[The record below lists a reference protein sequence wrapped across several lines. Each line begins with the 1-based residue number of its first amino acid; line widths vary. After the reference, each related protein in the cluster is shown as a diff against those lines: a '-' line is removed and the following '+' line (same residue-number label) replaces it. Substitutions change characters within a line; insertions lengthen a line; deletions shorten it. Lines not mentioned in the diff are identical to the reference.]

1 MRKLLKGVAHAFHRN
16 TWASITCIAF
26 VVQRATNGMPFSIA
40 LLDVVSG
47 ALVVQA
53 EKSILKNSLQELE
66 I

>member
-1 MRKLLKGVAHAFHRN
+1 
-16 TWASITCIAF
+16 
-26 VVQRATNGMPFSIA
+26 MPFSIA